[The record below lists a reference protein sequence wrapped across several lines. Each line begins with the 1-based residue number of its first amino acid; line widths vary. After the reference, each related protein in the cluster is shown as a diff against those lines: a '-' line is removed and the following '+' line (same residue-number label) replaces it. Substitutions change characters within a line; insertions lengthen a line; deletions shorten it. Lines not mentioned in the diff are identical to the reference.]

1 MIVYFLI
8 SLLHA
13 ILPLLFAIVLLF
25 SYNIFVLGITGIM
38 LFFILISNYILGD
51 CAITLIEDKYYDD
64 NNDIN
69 SSMIDLMA
77 NNTINLF
84 GNKYSKNDRSLVTLE
99 LLWIALILIMIK
111 ILILYILIVLRKN
124 EMVKKIICVKS

>member
-1 MIVYFLI
+1 MIVNFLI

-13 ILPLLFAIVLLF
+13 ILPVLFAIVLLF

-51 CAITLIEDKYYDD
+51 CAITLMEDKYNDD
-64 NNDIN
+64 NNNIN

-111 ILILYILIVLRKN
+111 ILILYILIALQKI
-124 EMVKKIICVKS
+124 ETVKKIICIKS

>member
-1 MIVYFLI
+1 MIVNFLI

-13 ILPLLFAIVLLF
+13 ILPVLFAIVLLF

-51 CAITLIEDKYYDD
+51 CAITLMEDKYNDD
-64 NNDIN
+64 NNNIN

-111 ILILYILIVLRKN
+111 ILILYILIALQKN
-124 EMVKKIICVKS
+124 ETVKKIICIKS